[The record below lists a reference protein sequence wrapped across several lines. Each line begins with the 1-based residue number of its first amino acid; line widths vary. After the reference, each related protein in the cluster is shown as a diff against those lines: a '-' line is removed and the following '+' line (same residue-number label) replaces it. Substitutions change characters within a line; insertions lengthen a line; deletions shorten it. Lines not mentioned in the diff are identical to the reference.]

1 METFLVFKVSCV
13 YLHRIMK
20 EKILHTA
27 TELFLN
33 YGFKS
38 ITMDEIAKT
47 ISISKKTIYTHYKTK
62 IELVEA
68 TVFLIFNQISTGI
81 DAICAIKNNPIEE
94 LFAIKEFVVENLK
107 GEKSSPQFQLKKYYP
122 KIFTSLQKKQ
132 FEIMEECVKENLKR
146 GVDTGYF
153 RKEID
158 IDFISRIY
166 FSGVT
171 STKDLEIFPM
181 GKNDMKTLMTMYLDY
196 HLRAIATPKGIE
208 KLKVVLSKNK
218 LKK

>member
-1 METFLVFKVSCV
+1 
-13 YLHRIMK
+13 MK

-27 TELFLN
+27 TELFIN

-38 ITMDEIAKT
+38 VTMDEIAKKM
-47 ISISKKTIYTHYKTK
+47 SISKKTIYTLYKTK
-62 IELVEA
+62 TELVEA
-68 TVFLIFNQISTGI
+68 SVFRVFDQISAGI
-81 DAICAIKNNPIEE
+81 DAICAIKNNPIQE

-122 KIFTSLQKKQ
+122 KLYTSIQKKQ
-132 FEIMEECVKENLKR
+132 FEIMEDCVKENLKR
-146 GVDTGYF
+146 GVETDLF

-181 GKNDMKTLMTMYLDY
+181 GENDMKTLMTNYLDY
-196 HLRAIATPKGIE
+196 HLRAISTPKGVE
-208 KLKVVLSKNK
+208 KLKKILSKTS
-218 LKK
+218 